1 MPVMLCVLLRNWRV
15 VNVKNVTCAMVARVR
30 HAAMRHPRNRI
41 MKHRTGS
48 HSEAHVSNHHG
59 HHAPALS
66 RVKADDLRRPY
77 GCTLCSLWF
86 ETEEEFFAA
95 ASKCA
100 SLYFLPERRIVFEE
114 AALQLKRGVTDEA
127 ADGPTQQAGALYRVM
142 QRGSGQEIVA
152 DNTGGAVVGAREKSK
167 QRAACACVFKS
178 LPCCQQVS

>member
-86 ETEEEFFAA
+86 ETEEETISVIAA
-95 ASKCA
+95 TPTRGAICKMVVHVRCRDGRPMPSRK
-100 SLYFLPERRIVFEE
+100 FLWTLQQERRPPQVGCWLISSVL
-114 AALQLKRGVTDEA
+114 ALDR
-127 ADGPTQQAGALYRVM
+127 ALNELTM
-142 QRGSGQEIVA
+142 
-152 DNTGGAVVGAREKSK
+152 
-167 QRAACACVFKS
+167 
-178 LPCCQQVS
+178 